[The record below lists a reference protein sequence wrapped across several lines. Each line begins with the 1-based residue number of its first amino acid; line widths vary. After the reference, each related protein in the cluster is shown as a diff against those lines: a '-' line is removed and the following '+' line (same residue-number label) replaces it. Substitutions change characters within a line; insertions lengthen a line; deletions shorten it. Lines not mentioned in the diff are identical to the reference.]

1 MHEEGS
7 GAGIWSIV
15 GAVENN
21 GMKVLTE
28 RPSVRQTSGSG
39 VFCPAQHVRKTPVP
53 I

>member
-7 GAGIWSIV
+7 GAGIWSFE

-21 GMKVLTE
+21 GRKVLTE

-39 VFCPAQHVRKTPVP
+39 VLYPAQHVQKTPVP